1 MSKYSMSCQ
10 GCNVWFP
17 ISQGTWNGSTLICE
31 RCACMANHPAGS
43 RMMDSKK
50 F

>member
-17 ISQGTWNGSTLICE
+17 ISQGVFNGSTLICA
-31 RCACMANHPAGS
+31 RCSCMANHPAGKLLEKVS
-43 RMMDSKK
+43 
-50 F
+50 